1 VLHESSKAPR
11 VPETGAETD
20 ARFMRAAL
28 ELAKEAAS
36 RGEVPVGA
44 VLVRDGQ
51 IIGQG
56 HNLRE
61 TNQDPVSH
69 AEIEAIRAASKALN
83 SWRLSDCTLYVT
95 LEPCVMCAGA
105 IHQARLARVVF
116 GALDAKAGA
125 MGSLYN
131 VHEDARL
138 NHRVPVTP
146 GVLADE
152 SVGLL
157 RDFFKQRR

>member
-1 VLHESSKAPR
+1 MR
-11 VPETGAETD
+11 V
-20 ARFMRAAL
+20 AL

-44 VLVRDGQ
+44 VLVREGQ
-51 IIGQG
+51 IVGQG

-61 TNQDPVSH
+61 ANQDPLSH
-69 AEIEAIRAASKALN
+69 AEMEAIRAGSRSLKT
-83 SWRLSDCTLYVT
+83 WRLSDCTLYVT

-131 VHEDARL
+131 VHEDTRL
-138 NHRVPVTP
+138 NHRVPVTG